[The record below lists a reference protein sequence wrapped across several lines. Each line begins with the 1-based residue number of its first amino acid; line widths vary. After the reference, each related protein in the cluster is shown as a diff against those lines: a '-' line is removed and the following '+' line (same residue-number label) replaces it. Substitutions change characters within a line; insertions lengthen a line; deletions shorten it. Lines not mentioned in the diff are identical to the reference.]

1 MKIGIVGAGTLGRFL
16 AETFCNDKHDVT
28 VIDTSSATLT
38 RLRDKL
44 DVMTLTGDAAH
55 FKTHKE
61 AHTEDFDI
69 FIAVGSSDSVNLH
82 ACRIAK
88 KLGAGHIICRLSSE
102 KYFDS
107 DADFTPLSMGI
118 NHVVIPQKRCIDKV
132 IGVLDNPTTLDKTTF
147 SRGDSLITDFRLSA
161 NSPLNGLK
169 LKDFPEPDLIRS
181 VRFAAVVRNGELL
194 APNGDTIVREGDEL
208 YIAGR
213 SKHVDAM
220 TRWASADASKI
231 SLIVVAG
238 DSSLSAGIGAR
249 LTEKGFD
256 TRLIEGNRINAECL
270 LDDLNS
276 KMMVINGDSS
286 ERDVLDEAGVSACDA
301 FIAAGD
307 DDESN
312 ILSCILAK
320 RMGAGKVIAVT
331 NKVEYVDLVPRMNV
345 LDTGFSRWLVAG
357 NSILRYISTINRVHT
372 SAILHRADAFVSEFE
387 VGDNSKVTE
396 KTIGECD
403 FPDSCVL
410 SMVFRDDDVLTP
422 AGDLRLLPGDIVAAV
437 TSREVERKL
446 GKMIS

>member
-28 VIDTSSATLT
+28 VIDTSSKTLS

-55 FKTHKE
+55 FKTLKE
-61 AHTEDFDI
+61 AMTEDFDI

-82 ACRIAK
+82 TCRMARE
-88 KLGAGHIICRLSSE
+88 LGAGHIICRLASE
-102 KYFDS
+102 KYFDTES
-107 DADFTPLSMGI
+107 GFTPDSMGI
-118 NHVVIPQKRCIDKV
+118 DHVAIPQEHCVDKV
-132 IGVLDNPTTLDKTTF
+132 LDVLDNTATLDRITF
-147 SRGDSLITDFRLSA
+147 SHGDALITDFRIEA
-161 NSPLNGLK
+161 KSPLNGIM
-169 LKDFPEPDLIRS
+169 LKDFPEPALIRS
-181 VRFAAVVRNGELL
+181 VRFAALVRNGELI
-194 APNGDTIVREGDEL
+194 APRGDTLVREGDEL
-208 YIAGR
+208 YVAGCV
-213 SKHVDAM
+213 KQVDAM
-220 TRWASADASKI
+220 IRWASPGTEEI
-231 SLIVVAG
+231 SLVIVAG
-238 DSSLSAGIGAR
+238 DSTLAAGIAAR
-249 LTEKGFD
+249 VADKGFES
-256 TRLIEGNRINAECL
+256 RLIERDRANAERL

-286 ERDVLDEAGVSACDA
+286 ERDVLDEAGIQACDT

-312 ILSCILAK
+312 ILGCILAK
-320 RMGAGKVIAVT
+320 RMGARKVVAVT

-372 SAILHRADAFVSEFE
+372 SAILHRADACVSEFA
-387 VGDNSKVTE
+387 VGEKSKVAD
-396 KTIGECD
+396 KFIGECD

-410 SMVFRDDDVLTP
+410 SMVFRGDEILTP
-422 AGDLRLLPGDIVAAV
+422 AGDLKLLAGDIVAAV

-446 GKMIS
+446 GKLIS